1 MTLFAL
7 VIALLLA
14 SQQWVP
20 ARIRDRRWARRYMV
34 WFERQARNR
43 QWPLAVQYAACVL
56 PLTMA
61 CWVLETWLSAGVLQA
76 VVVAVCVFLLVSV
89 LEFRRLEGRLEH
101 LSAHWGREDWIGG
114 FGRASDTGPRGNP
127 IETVNNSLLDF
138 WVRTNRGLFSPLLWF
153 VLFGPG
159 GIAFY
164 VIGRTAAKNG
174 YRGRGDE
181 PARAWRKVAFEF
193 QQVLDGTSARVICL
207 GVALLRLDSRALAIA
222 WRSFRAT
229 DREAEGVFRM
239 LFRVVFGWGEWPATI
254 EAVASESVHRA
265 RVLVE
270 LRNQLVLLW
279 LSLVAL
285 LTLAGWLI
293 H

>member
-7 VIALLLA
+7 VLALLLA

-20 ARIRDRRWARRYMV
+20 AGIRDRRWARRYMV

-43 QWPLAVQYAACVL
+43 EWPVAAQYAAGVL
-56 PLTMA
+56 PIAFA
-61 CWVLETWLSAGVLQA
+61 CWLLETALPNGLLQA
-76 VVVAVCVFLLVSV
+76 VILVLGVFLLCSV
-89 LEFRRLEGRLEH
+89 LEFRRLEGRLEL
-101 LSAHWGREDWIGG
+101 LSVHWAREDWIGG
-114 FGRASDTGPRGNP
+114 FGRSSDGGPRGNP
-127 IETVNNSLLDF
+127 VETVNNSLLDF

-193 QQVLDGTSARVICL
+193 QQVLDGTSARVMCV
-207 GVALLRLDSRALAIA
+207 GVALLRLNTKALAIA

-239 LFRVVFGWGEWPATI
+239 LFRVVFGWGDWPTTP
-254 EAVASESVHRA
+254 EAIASESVHRA

-293 H
+293 R